1 MKSILIVF
9 SLGVAL
15 TAAGSCMATPESAPE
30 ASTQAARHD
39 FKLVTPDVLTP
50 SGKQFIHQCDD
61 KAFAA
66 TDDERGLANRC
77 ERLLTG
83 WRQEAHALVASQP
96 PGPPSVGV
104 PYGRPMASSSAY
116 RYRQ

>member
-1 MKSILIVF
+1 MKSILIAF
-9 SLGVAL
+9 SLSVAL
-15 TAAGSCMATPESAPE
+15 TAAGPCMATSESGPE
-30 ASTQAARHD
+30 ASAQAAPRD
-39 FKLVTPDVLTP
+39 FKVATPDVLTP
-50 SGKQFIHQCDD
+50 SGKQFIRQCDD

-77 ERLLTG
+77 ERLLIG
-83 WRQEAHALVASQP
+83 WRQEAYALVTPQP
-96 PGPPSVGV
+96 SGPPSVGV

>member
-1 MKSILIVF
+1 MKSILVAF

-15 TAAGSCMATPESAPE
+15 TAAGPCMAASESEPE
-30 ASTQAARHD
+30 AAAQRD
-39 FKLVTPDVLTP
+39 FKLATPDVLTP
-50 SGKQFIHQCDD
+50 SGKQFIRQCDD
-61 KAFAA
+61 KAFAI

-77 ERLLTG
+77 ERLLIG
-83 WRQEAHALVASQP
+83 WRQEAYAFVTSQP